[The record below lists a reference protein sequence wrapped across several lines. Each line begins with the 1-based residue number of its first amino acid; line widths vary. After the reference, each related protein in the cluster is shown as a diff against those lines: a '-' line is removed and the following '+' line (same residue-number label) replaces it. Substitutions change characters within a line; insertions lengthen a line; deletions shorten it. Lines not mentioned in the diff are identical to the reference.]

1 MSDVAEPS
9 RLDRAYQA
17 IFNEEDARVCTE
29 ISDEACHFVPY
40 NFFRIVASQTLTSLG
55 DQLINPKTVLTWLL
69 GLMGAPPSL
78 AGLLVPI
85 RESGSM
91 MPQLLIAGFI
101 RRMARRKFA
110 WVVGGLFQAMAVLGM
125 AATAAFATG
134 AVAGW
139 LIVLLL
145 TVFSLS
151 RGLCSVAS
159 KDVLGKTIPKRRRGR
174 VSGFGTAAAGLAAG
188 VLGVWM
194 LTVDG
199 SAGSLG
205 FYVALLATG
214 GVLWIIASG
223 IYLTVQELPGETEGG
238 ANGIFEAIRRLDLL
252 RTDGVFRKFVI
263 ARALFLCS
271 ALSAPYFVIL
281 AQQKHGIDLGSLGL
295 FILASALASSLS
307 ATLWGAMA
315 DVSSRKVLLS
325 AGVMAAIIG
334 LLVFAAATLDTPLK
348 DSAWTYT
355 VAFFLLGTAHSGV
368 RLGRKTYLVDMA
380 GGNRRTDYVAV
391 SNTVIGVI
399 LLMTGLFALLAS
411 AVGPAGIVLILS
423 IFGLIGVVVGSTLP
437 EVE

>member
-1 MSDVAEPS
+1 
-9 RLDRAYQA
+9 
-17 IFNEEDARVCTE
+17 
-29 ISDEACHFVPY
+29 
-40 NFFRIVASQTLTSLG
+40 
-55 DQLINPKTVLTWLL
+55 
-69 GLMGAPPSL
+69 
-78 AGLLVPI
+78 
-85 RESGSM
+85 
-91 MPQLLIAGFI
+91 
-101 RRMARRKFA
+101 
-110 WVVGGLFQAMAVLGM
+110 
-125 AATAAFATG
+125 
-134 AVAGW
+134 
-139 LIVLLL
+139 
-145 TVFSLS
+145 
-151 RGLCSVAS
+151 
-159 KDVLGKTIPKRRRGR
+159 
-174 VSGFGTAAAGLAAG
+174 
-188 VLGVWM
+188 M

-199 SAGSLG
+199 SAGSLD

-223 IYLTVQELPGETEGG
+223 IYLTIQELPGETEGG
-238 ANGIFEAIRRLDLL
+238 VNGIFEAVRRLDLL

-325 AGVMAAIIG
+325 AGTMAAIIG
-334 LLVFAAATLDTPLK
+334 LLVFAAATLNTPLK

-399 LLMTGLFALLAS
+399 LLVTGLFALLAS
-411 AVGPAGIVLILS
+411 AIGPAGIVLILS
-423 IFGLIGVVVGSTLP
+423 IFGLIGVAVSATLP